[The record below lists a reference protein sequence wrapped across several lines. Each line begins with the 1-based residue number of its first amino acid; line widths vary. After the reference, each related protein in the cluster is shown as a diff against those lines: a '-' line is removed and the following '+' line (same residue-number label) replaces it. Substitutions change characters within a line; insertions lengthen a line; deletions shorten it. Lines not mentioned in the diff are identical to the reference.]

1 MNINVLVLG
10 LIQGLT
16 EFLPVSSSGHLALA
30 KIFLGMEMPPL
41 SYDLVLHAATALATV
56 LFFLTDIWDTLVAWF
71 KGFFN
76 RKFRRSSGWSMGW
89 AVIAGTVI
97 TGVIG
102 IAVKDLAEEAMQN
115 SLFVGCALCFTGV
128 VLVSAR
134 FLRQGLT
141 TVRIKDGFLVG
152 LAQGLAVWPG
162 ISRSGM
168 TIMAGQLSGLNKEEA
183 FRFSFFLS
191 LPAIFGATILQTFDL
206 GGWNSFVSSLP
217 DQWYVGAAV
226 SFVSGLISLF
236 VLKKLVISSKWWL
249 FGIYCLVIGLST
261 VVISY
266 MELF

>member
-30 KIFLGMEMPPL
+30 KIFLGMDMPPL

-56 LFFLTDIWDTLVAWF
+56 LFFLTDIWDTLVAWC

-115 SLFVGCALCFTGV
+115 SLFVGSALCFTGV
-128 VLVSAR
+128 VLILAR

-191 LPAIFGATILQTFDL
+191 LPAIFGATLLQAFDV

-217 DQWYVGAAV
+217 DQWYVGAGI
-226 SFVSGLISLF
+226 SFVTGLISLF
-236 VLKKLVISSKWWL
+236 ILKKLVISSKWWL
-249 FGIYCLVIGLST
+249 FGIYCLAVGLST

-266 MELF
+266 LELF